1 MMISGSAYAH
11 KSWFPDSGSLY
22 ASPSS
27 AQSSSFAS
35 TQPSPAMMALKPESK
50 MISPQYATSS
60 IPTLVTQSF
69 QHQKLEKFV
78 QSALCAASGGGG
90 IERIR
95 PAKRRP
101 RPVPEEK
108 KDEVKIKNILLQLFF
123 YFQAYKERRR
133 KNNDSARRSREQRR
147 RKEDEI
153 QQRNNELE
161 RENARLRQE
170 INILR
175 FEVLQLRQYCY
186 GIVGGNVGETINDA
200 RII

>member
-1 MMISGSAYAH
+1 MISGSAYAH

-108 KDEVKIKNILLQLFF
+108 KDE
-123 YFQAYKERRR
+123 AYKERRR